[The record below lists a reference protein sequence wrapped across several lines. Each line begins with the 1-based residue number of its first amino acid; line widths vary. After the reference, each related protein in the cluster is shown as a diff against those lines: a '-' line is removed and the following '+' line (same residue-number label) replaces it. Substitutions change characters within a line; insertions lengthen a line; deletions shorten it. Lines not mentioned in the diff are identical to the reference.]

1 MTLAWVSACDGFAIV
16 ACSDAGMTELR
27 AQKSN
32 AAYWG
37 PKLKR
42 NVARDAEHLAAL
54 KSSGWSVLVIWECET
69 KNEERLRA
77 RLAKFLG
84 RIQP

>member
-1 MTLAWVSACDGFAIV
+1 MAFCGRCL
-16 ACSDAGMTELR
+16 DAR
-27 AQKSN
+27 APKSN
-32 AAYWG
+32 TCYWG

-42 NVARDAEHLAAL
+42 NVVRDAEHLAAL

-69 KNEERLRA
+69 KDDARLRA